1 MADFD
6 EKVAL
11 VTGASSGIGRA
22 VALHFARG
30 GARVVV
36 SDVSADG
43 GEETVS
49 LIAREGGEARFIRA
63 DVARP
68 EDCEALVRSTEE
80 AYGRLDIACNNA
92 GISGEAAPTGE
103 YSIEGWRQVI
113 EINLSGI
120 FYCMR
125 YEIPA
130 MLRAGGGSI
139 VNLGSILGQVGFA
152 GSPAYVS
159 AKHGMEGLT
168 QTAALEY
175 GSQGIRVNAVGP
187 GFIRTPLIADLEND
201 PQSYEMLVSLHPLG
215 RLGEA
220 EEVAEVV
227 GFVSSERASFVNGAY
242 YAVDG
247 GFLAR

>member
-159 AKHGMEGLT
+159 AKHGMQGLT